1 VFEAST
7 GGDGGLLLVPTTGGQ
22 AAGLHRRGGSHTT
35 FTQDDAESVDLQAR
49 LADIDPAVRAAAREI
64 AARLWIRRTAEAS
77 IRRGTGLVRSV
88 TYRDGLDDIDLDR
101 TLEVMSE
108 RSVLEDEDIVVRE
121 RLRAQRAIV
130 LVVDVSGSVREE
142 RIRTTAATVGAL
154 AAEFTRDDVAVVTF
168 WSDAAWLAHFG
179 TDITPHRLLDALLSM
194 PTRGLTNVCLPL
206 ELAASELTGR
216 VAADA
221 RVLLLSD
228 CVHNAGPDP
237 RPAAARLPRLDVL
250 LDVAGEHDS
259 DLARQLARVGR
270 GRLRRIRGH
279 RDVAPAVSDLFA
291 Q

>member
-1 VFEAST
+1 
-7 GGDGGLLLVPTTGGQ
+7 LLVPTTGRF
-22 AAGLHRRGGSHTT
+22 AAGRRRRGGSHTT
-35 FTQDDAESVDLQAR
+35 FTEDAAESVDLAAR
-49 LADIDPAVRAAAREI
+49 LADIDPVVRAAAREI
-64 AARLWIRRTAEAS
+64 AARLWIRRSADVS
-77 IRRGTGLVRSV
+77 LRRGPGMLRSV
-88 TYRDGLDDIDLDR
+88 AYRDGLDDIDLDR

-108 RSVLEDEDIVVRE
+108 RSVLEDGDIIVRE
-121 RLRAQRAIV
+121 RVRAQRAIV
-130 LVVDVSGSVREE
+130 LVVDVSGSMREK

-154 AAEFTRDDVAVVTF
+154 ASEFARDDVAVVTF

-179 TDITPHRLLDALLSM
+179 TDIVPHRLLDALLSM

-206 ELAASELTGR
+206 ELAARELAGH
-216 VAADA
+216 VAADP

-250 LDVAGEHDS
+250 LDVAGEHDP

-279 RDVAPAVSDLFA
+279 RDVAPALSDVFA
-291 Q
+291 H